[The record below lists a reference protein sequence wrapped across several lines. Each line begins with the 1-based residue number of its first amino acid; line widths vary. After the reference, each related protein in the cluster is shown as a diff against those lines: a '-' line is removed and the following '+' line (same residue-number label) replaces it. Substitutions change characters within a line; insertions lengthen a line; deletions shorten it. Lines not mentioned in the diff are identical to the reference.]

1 MLKEDVMSAIQSSG
15 PEQRDENLKLLEAA
29 FARFNETGERLEA
42 QYQALLQETED
53 LRSQLREKEKEIQRA
68 EKLATLGETAA
79 AIAHEVRNPLGAI
92 KLFLSLLRRDVESVP
107 SAVSLVDQIDTSIGS
122 IDHVVEN
129 ILQFSRDKNLSF
141 GPINAHA
148 VILEVIEILRP
159 RGGQS
164 GIIECHLDGNPFI
177 VANEVAL
184 RQITHNLV
192 LNGLQATRFSGF
204 ITVAFTD
211 GENDTVNLVVSDN
224 GPGIPEAICSTIF
237 DPFVT
242 TKNEGTGLG
251 LAIVHQL
258 VTQHGGTVRVQNDA
272 GAQFT
277 VVLPRTAH
285 HGKNE
290 NFKCRTPHWS

>member
-1 MLKEDVMSAIQSSG
+1 MSASQNSAVLG
-15 PEQRDENLKLLEAA
+15 RDENLRLLEAA
-29 FARFNETGERLEA
+29 FTRFTETGERLEA
-42 QYQALLQETED
+42 QYNALLQETEE
-53 LRSQLREKEKEIQRA
+53 LRVKLKEKEKEVQRA

-92 KLFLSLLRRDVESVP
+92 KLFLSLLRRDVENMP
-107 SAVSLVDQIDTSIGS
+107 SAVTLVDQIDTSLGS

-141 GPINAHA
+141 APINAHA
-148 VILEVIEILRP
+148 VILEEIEKLQP

-164 GIIECHLDGNPFI
+164 GRIECEAQGNPYL

-184 RQITHNLV
+184 RQVVHNLV
-192 LNGLQATRFSGF
+192 LNALQATRFNG
-204 ITVAFTD
+204 TVTVRVRD
-211 GENDTVNLVVSDN
+211 GVNETALLEVSDT
-224 GPGIPEAICSTIF
+224 GPGIPEALLPTVF

-258 VTQHGGTVRVQNDA
+258 VQQHGGTVEVENRP
-272 GAQFT
+272 GAHFT
-277 VVLPRTAH
+277 VALPRAQKKAREET
-285 HGKNE
+285 KVKIVN
-290 NFKCRTPHWS
+290 WS

>member
-1 MLKEDVMSAIQSSG
+1 MSAIQSSAT
-15 PEQRDENLKLLEAA
+15 EQRDENLKLLEAA

-53 LRSQLREKEKEIQRA
+53 LRLQLREKEKEIQRS

-92 KLFLSLLRRDVESVP
+92 KLFLSLLRRDVESIP
-107 SAVSLVDQIDTSIGS
+107 SAVSLVDQIDTSVGS

-141 GPINAHA
+141 APINAHA

-164 GIIECHLDGNPFI
+164 GIIECRLEGNPFL

-192 LNGLQATRFSGF
+192 LNGLQATRFNGVVTISF
-204 ITVAFTD
+204 AD
-211 GENDTVNLVVSDN
+211 AENDSVSLVVSDN
-224 GPGIPEAICSTIF
+224 GAGIPEAIRSNIF

-258 VTQHGGTVRVQNDA
+258 VTQHGGSVSVRNDN
-272 GAQFT
+272 GACFT
-277 VVLPRTAH
+277 VLLPRAAQH
-285 HGKNE
+285 EKSE
-290 NFKCRTPHWS
+290 SIKRRMPHWS